1 MSKAKYK
8 SIFAVCTAAII
19 LIFEAV
25 IYFCGTDGGNYIS
38 KSIWI
43 ANIIGVVLI
52 MTVSIIVDYALE
64 KRLFRQQINGYK
76 QLYFLLYRRGELCS
90 PVFYLL

>member
-8 SIFAVCTAAII
+8 AIFAVCTAAAV

-25 IYFCGTDGGNYIS
+25 IYFCGTDGGNYTS

-43 ANIIGVVLI
+43 ANMVGI
-52 MTVSIIVDYALE
+52 AL
-64 KRLFRQQINGYK
+64 
-76 QLYFLLYRRGELCS
+76 
-90 PVFYLL
+90 

>member
-1 MSKAKYK
+1 MARAKYK
-8 SIFAVCTAAII
+8 TIFAVCTAAII

-43 ANIIGVVLI
+43 ANIVGIALI

-64 KRLFRQQINGYK
+64 KRLFGNK
-76 QLYFLLYRRGELCS
+76 
-90 PVFYLL
+90 

>member
-8 SIFAVCTAAII
+8 AIFAVCTAAII

-43 ANIIGVVLI
+43 ANIIGIALI
-52 MTVSIIVDYALE
+52 MTVSIIADYALE
-64 KRLFRQQINGYK
+64 KRFFGDK
-76 QLYFLLYRRGELCS
+76 
-90 PVFYLL
+90 